1 MNTFSLIR
9 TRWSNEKVMTAVFG
23 VLVLYLLPLWIHHPE
38 SIPAFLAVLAA
49 ALLTDTVLNLIRY
62 RCPICGVSAAV
73 TAGVFYILTP
83 GTYLWVRVVGVA
95 AALLAGK
102 HVWGGTGKNP
112 VNPALAGVLIIG
124 LVLPVNAPDFT
135 PQLSMLPAL
144 LLSIPFIRFR
154 PYAAAGFMAG
164 MAAVMVLGQN
174 FGFDSYL
181 SYGAVF
187 WGCLVL
193 TDPVTVTPRPVLGA
207 AGGAVTGALAMLLS
221 GSTVAM
227 AGSILLFNVVC
238 YIADSYL
245 KQPLGKLARGKCVG
259 GVMARNSE
267 VLFFDLSQSREETCE
282 VAGEEAAALIFSSQ
296 EIMERLERNEVAG
309 LGGAAF
315 PTAEKVKRVIE
326 ARVEKKYFIINAVE
340 CDPGLIHD
348 GWLLDRCMEEI
359 CTGIKLIQQC
369 VSFEVVVLAVKETK
383 TIKACNVNVAKVPD
397 YYPVGAERELIR
409 QVLGKGLSAGDIPAE
424 KGILV
429 LNVQT
434 VFSAFEAVARNK
446 RALTKYI
453 TVADINAK
461 TAYVVK
467 TKLGADIR
475 AITDKLP
482 LTPGNIFAGGGAMQC
497 RNVYAGDLVDR
508 HVSFIAVARFSGY
521 KESILCSRC
530 GFCDK
535 SCPMGLA
542 VSRISQLV
550 EQGRLEEAKKYKLET
565 CLQCGNCS
573 RVCLAGRNLA
583 ARVKAAKA
591 G

>member
-23 VLVLYLLPLWIHHPE
+23 VLALYLLPSWIRQPE
-38 SIPAFLAVLAA
+38 GIPAFLAVVAA
-49 ALLTDTVLNLIRY
+49 ALLTDGVLNLIRY
-62 RCPICGVSAAV
+62 RWPVCGVSAAV

-83 GTYLWVRVVGVA
+83 GTALWVRIAGVA

-102 HVWGGTGKNP
+102 HLWGGTGKNP
-112 VNPALAGVLIIG
+112 VNPALAGVLAIG
-124 LVLPVNAPDFT
+124 LVLPLNAPDFT
-135 PQLSMLPAL
+135 PQLFMLPAL

-154 PYAAAGFMAG
+154 PYAATGFMAG
-164 MAAVMVLGQN
+164 MAAAMVFRQN

-181 SYGAVF
+181 EYGAVF

-193 TDPVTVTPRPVLGA
+193 TDPVTVSPRPVLGA
-207 AGGAVTGALAMLLS
+207 AGGAFAGAVSMLLS
-221 GSTVAM
+221 GSTVVM
-227 AGSILLFNVVC
+227 AGSILSFNVIC
-238 YIADSYL
+238 FIADRYMELPS
-245 KQPLGKLARGKCVG
+245 GKVGRGKPVDG
-259 GVMARNSE
+259 LIARNSE
-267 VLFFDLSQSREETCE
+267 VLFFDLSQSKEETRE
-282 VAGEEAAALIFSSQ
+282 GPEEKAAVPEFSSE
-296 EIMERLERNEVAG
+296 EILQRLERNGVVG
-309 LGGAAF
+309 MGGAAF
-315 PTAEKVKRVIE
+315 PTAEKIRSVIE
-326 ARVEKKYFIINAVE
+326 SREEKKYFIINAVE

-348 GWLLDRCMEEI
+348 GWLMDRCMEEI
-359 CTGIKLIQQC
+359 CAGIRLIQQC
-369 VSFEVVVLAVKETK
+369 VAFEVVVMAVKETK

-409 QVLGKGLSAGDIPAE
+409 QVLGRELSVGEIPAQ

-434 VFSAFEAVARNK
+434 VFAVFEAVVRNK
-446 RALTKYI
+446 MALAKFI

-475 AITDKLP
+475 AIAGKLP

-497 RNVYAGDLVDR
+497 GNVYANDVVDK
-508 HVSFIAVARFSGY
+508 HVNFIAVSRFSGY
-521 KESILCSRC
+521 KESVLCSRC

-535 SCPMGLA
+535 NCPMGLE
-542 VSRISQLV
+542 VNRISQLI
-550 EQGRLEEAKKYKLET
+550 EQGRLEKAKKYRPES

-583 ARVKAAKA
+583 ARVRTAKA